1 MHSIF
6 FLMWK
11 MLAFI
16 IFKKRLES
24 FWKRINAVCCEPFNK
39 IQRRDYN
46 SNGRLD
52 SYNKVSERQLRH
64 MPRRLGTVYHSCPPI
79 WRAGTPSMR
88 AGVSV
93 CRPSYGAF
101 GISLRAI
108 RRTLVVFETPSK
120 ILASSN
126 AGKLRRSKLS
136 IMPYSIVSIP
146 SRWRRELEV

>member
-1 MHSIF
+1 LRSS
-6 FLMWK
+6 FL
-11 MLAFI
+11 
-16 IFKKRLES
+16 KKG
-24 FWKRINAVCCEPFNK
+24 C
-39 IQRRDYN
+39 RDSGSELTRFVANPSTKYSGGGDCN

-52 SYNKVSERQLRH
+52 SYNKVSDRRLRH
-64 MPRRLGTVYHSCPPI
+64 KPRLLGTVYHPCPPI
-79 WRAGTPSMR
+79 WRTSTPSMR